1 MFEPIATIVVAAIAC
16 FLAVLFCL
24 FVIVMFYDQISCI
37 VENLSTIDK
46 LKIKRARQQ
55 GKKLEQE
62 DQRSRSWW
70 QNICEVM
77 TGSHLQGVDIYWLFP
92 TDIEYEVTLENEYN

>member
-1 MFEPIATIVVAAIAC
+1 MFEPISAIVVAAISC
-16 FLAVLFCL
+16 FLAILFCL

-55 GKKLEQE
+55 GKKVDPE
-62 DQRSRSWW
+62 D
-70 QNICEVM
+70 
-77 TGSHLQGVDIYWLFP
+77 
-92 TDIEYEVTLENEYN
+92 